1 MTKKDRENKV
11 KTIKSMSTGQIIDFI
26 IAKTR
31 KKKDFH
37 KRFKKAEI
45 QLKDLEEEIKIAENI
60 KTLREAGNDEQMS
73 LF

>member
-1 MTKKDRENKV
+1 MNNTEDVRLSKTRYRRTK
-11 KTIKSMSTGQIIDFI
+11 QISVTMKMERGRQNGFI

-45 QLKDLEEEIKIAENI
+45 QLKDLEESSD
-60 KTLREAGNDEQMS
+60 G
-73 LF
+73 